1 LVTLFV
7 GASVQAQTP
16 TVVLF
21 DDFNGPTLNTFLW
34 GTGDWLLGRTRLGNP
49 PIFGQ
54 EADTSFATL
63 SHDTYNPSNP
73 GGSFRGAELLS
84 LGQFTIGAGKEFET
98 RVRVSSETRGLVM
111 SFFSWGARGDNPRTW
126 ATDEIDFE
134 YLSNLPTDAV
144 QLTAWDDWKQRYTTY
159 NDGIH
164 HSDQTVTIPGF
175 ARGGWNVLRF
185 RCLADRVEWYVN
197 DVLVRTGTNVVP
209 NDPMNIRLNF
219 WAPDLSWAAAYDA
232 GLQPTANPAAN
243 QSYRYD
249 IDYVKVSTLDVTH
262 SITASAGTGGSIT
275 PTGTVA
281 AADGGNQT
289 FVIAPSS
296 GYAIADVQVD
306 GVSVGA
312 VSSYTFT
319 AVHGAHTINAVFS
332 VVMSSDV
339 VTALFCSYKSGKKEL
354 TVGATS
360 SQQPNPTL
368 TLVGYGG
375 MTWQPSMSRYFIL
388 VGNVATKPSSVT
400 VSSSAGGS
408 ASCIP

>member
-1 LVTLFV
+1 
-7 GASVQAQTP
+7 
-16 TVVLF
+16 
-21 DDFNGPTLNTFLW
+21 
-34 GTGDWLLGRTRLGNP
+34 
-49 PIFGQ
+49 
-54 EADTSFATL
+54 
-63 SHDTYNPSNP
+63 
-73 GGSFRGAELLS
+73 
-84 LGQFTIGAGKEFET
+84 
-98 RVRVSSETRGLVM
+98 
-111 SFFSWGARGDNPRTW
+111 
-126 ATDEIDFE
+126 
-134 YLSNLPTDAV
+134 
-144 QLTAWDDWKQRYTTY
+144 
-159 NDGIH
+159 
-164 HSDQTVTIPGF
+164 
-175 ARGGWNVLRF
+175 
-185 RCLADRVEWYVN
+185 
-197 DVLVRTGTNVVP
+197 
-209 NDPMNIRLNF
+209 
-219 WAPDLSWAAAYDA
+219 
-232 GLQPTANPAAN
+232 
-243 QSYRYD
+243 
-249 IDYVKVSTLDVTH
+249 VKVSTLDVTH

-319 AVHGAHTINAVFS
+319 AVHGAHTLNAVFS
-332 VVMSSDV
+332 VVTSSDV
-339 VTALFCSYKSGKKEL
+339 VTTLFCSYKSGKKEL

-375 MTWQPSMSRYFIL
+375 MTWQPGMSRYFIL